1 MSLQASTTRRSYVT
15 SKDGFRTVLV
25 DLTDDLHALTWGRLM
40 VSNRSARPAHLLT
53 YEEAKAWIERERS
66 AGDDAYKA
74 ERLNRIVAASAGRT
88 ERAA

>member
-1 MSLQASTTRRSYVT
+1 MQTQSTTRRSYVT

-53 YEEAKAWIERERS
+53 YEEAKAWIERERA
-66 AGDDAYKA
+66 AGDEAYKA
-74 ERLNRIVAASAGRT
+74 GRLNRIAGRNAGQS

>member
-1 MSLQASTTRRSYVT
+1 MQTQSTTRRSYVT

-25 DLTDDLHALTWGRLM
+25 DLTDDLHALTWGRLT

-53 YEEAKAWIERERS
+53 YEEAKDWIERERA
-66 AGDDAYKA
+66 AGDEAYKA
-74 ERLNRIVAASAGRT
+74 ERLNRIAGRNAGLS